1 MSAET
6 TNRLILGLLVNPFAG
21 LGGALA
27 MKGSDGDALRER
39 ALTLSKEDRARSQ
52 GRAQRALSALKP
64 YADLIHIVTCSGAM
78 GAQVAAGMGFSVET
92 VFSPD
97 DVDHT
102 SSDDTRAAVVA
113 FRDYGVDMLLFAGG
127 DGTARDV
134 YDVLGQTLPVLGIPA
149 GVKMHSGVFA
159 VSPEAV
165 GELLVGLVT
174 GGLVS
179 GNLREVRDID
189 EEAFRADRVKT
200 RYYGDMWVPGEG
212 LYLQQT
218 KVAGRESQALVAADI
233 AAWMADSLSPEVSYL
248 MGPGST
254 VAAIMEALGLENTLL
269 GVDIVKAGELVAA
282 DVDAQSLLDYAN
294 SHDHCRI
301 VVTAIGGQGHIFGRG
316 NQQFSPAVIR
326 AVGVENISI
335 VATRTKLAALE
346 GRPLLVDTNDPDLDR
361 SLYSVHTILT
371 GYDDYLLYRVGP
383 VGVLKDVNEAELH
396 ERQ

>member
-1 MSAET
+1 M
-6 TNRLILGLLVNPFAG
+6 
-21 LGGALA
+21 
-27 MKGSDGDALRER
+27 
-39 ALTLSKEDRARSQ
+39 
-52 GRAQRALSALKP
+52 
-64 YADLIHIVTCSGAM
+64 
-78 GAQVAAGMGFSVET
+78 
-92 VFSPD
+92 
-97 DVDHT
+97 
-102 SSDDTRAAVVA
+102 
-113 FRDYGVDMLLFAGG
+113 
-127 DGTARDV
+127 
-134 YDVLGQTLPVLGIPA
+134 
-149 GVKMHSGVFA
+149 
-159 VSPEAV
+159 
-165 GELLVGLVT
+165 
-174 GGLVS
+174 
-179 GNLREVRDID
+179 
-189 EEAFRADRVKT
+189 
-200 RYYGDMWVPGEG
+200 
-212 LYLQQT
+212 QQT